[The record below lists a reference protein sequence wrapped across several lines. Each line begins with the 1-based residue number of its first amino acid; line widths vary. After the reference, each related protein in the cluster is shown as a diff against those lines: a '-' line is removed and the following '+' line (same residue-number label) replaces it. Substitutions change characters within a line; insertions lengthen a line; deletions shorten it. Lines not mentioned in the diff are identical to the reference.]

1 MRLRYIDFTKGLAII
16 LMIFGHTMSKINCLH
31 IWIYSFHMP
40 IFFIICGI
48 IMCRKG
54 RQKSYSLLK
63 EKIIRRW
70 YTLGI
75 PYLFFGGVL
84 ILFYTILDL
93 LDGQPISFFSRL
105 LRVITFQGID
115 ALWFIPVYCF
125 SEIIMKIIYKYKW
138 RDIIIVNVPDDCVG
152 NVIEKLGRIKYI
164 LLIIAAMLAQVNG
177 SVEMIE
183 GRIGNPVVYFL
194 CATMTSVSVLAL
206 FKNAESNNSKL
217 LLVLE
222 KYGKN
227 TIVLLVTNNLLIEM
241 IRLIDYK
248 ITGNILIRLGI
259 FGSILFT
266 VGLLIIEWW
275 FIKVANGPLGFLF
288 GRMREEER

>member
-138 RDIIIVNVPDDCVG
+138 RDIIISFVF
-152 NVIEKLGRIKYI
+152 
-164 LLIIAAMLAQVNG
+164 LIICISTKSTIHIGSTIYKIMLG
-177 SVEMIE
+177 ICFVE
-183 GRIGNPVVYFL
+183 IG
-194 CATMTSVSVLAL
+194 
-206 FKNAESNNSKL
+206 
-217 LLVLE
+217 
-222 KYGKN
+222 
-227 TIVLLVTNNLLIEM
+227 ILIEQ
-241 IRLIDYK
+241 Y
-248 ITGNILIRLGI
+248 
-259 FGSILFT
+259 
-266 VGLLIIEWW
+266 LIIE
-275 FIKVANGPLGFLF
+275 K
-288 GRMREEER
+288 

>member
-138 RDIIIVNVPDDCVG
+138 RDIIISFVF
-152 NVIEKLGRIKYI
+152 
-164 LLIIAAMLAQVNG
+164 LIIM
-177 SVEMIE
+177 
-183 GRIGNPVVYFL
+183 Y
-194 CATMTSVSVLAL
+194 
-206 FKNAESNNSKL
+206 
-217 LLVLE
+217 
-222 KYGKN
+222 
-227 TIVLLVTNNLLIEM
+227 
-241 IRLIDYK
+241 
-248 ITGNILIRLGI
+248 
-259 FGSILFT
+259 
-266 VGLLIIEWW
+266 
-275 FIKVANGPLGFLF
+275 
-288 GRMREEER
+288 

>member
-1 MRLRYIDFTKGLAII
+1 MQKCGRGFLYPCLKFKRLL
-16 LMIFGHTMSKINCLH
+16 
-31 IWIYSFHMP
+31 
-40 IFFIICGI
+40 
-48 IMCRKG
+48 
-54 RQKSYSLLK
+54 
-63 EKIIRRW
+63 
-70 YTLGI
+70 
-75 PYLFFGGVL
+75 
-84 ILFYTILDL
+84 LFYTILDL

-138 RDIIIVNVPDDCVG
+138 RDIIISFVFLIICISTKSTIHIGSTIYKIMLGICFVEIG
-152 NVIEKLGRIKYI
+152 ILIEQYLIIEKLGRIKYI

-288 GRMREEER
+288 GRMRKEER

>member
-1 MRLRYIDFTKGLAII
+1 
-16 LMIFGHTMSKINCLH
+16 
-31 IWIYSFHMP
+31 
-40 IFFIICGI
+40 
-48 IMCRKG
+48 
-54 RQKSYSLLK
+54 
-63 EKIIRRW
+63 
-70 YTLGI
+70 
-75 PYLFFGGVL
+75 
-84 ILFYTILDL
+84 
-93 LDGQPISFFSRL
+93 
-105 LRVITFQGID
+105 
-115 ALWFIPVYCF
+115 
-125 SEIIMKIIYKYKW
+125 
-138 RDIIIVNVPDDCVG
+138 
-152 NVIEKLGRIKYI
+152 
-164 LLIIAAMLAQVNG
+164 MLAQVNG

-266 VGLLIIEWW
+266 VGVLIIEWW

-288 GRMREEER
+288 GRMRKEER

>member
-1 MRLRYIDFTKGLAII
+1 
-16 LMIFGHTMSKINCLH
+16 MI
-31 IWIYSFHMP
+31 
-40 IFFIICGI
+40 
-48 IMCRKG
+48 
-54 RQKSYSLLK
+54 
-63 EKIIRRW
+63 
-70 YTLGI
+70 
-75 PYLFFGGVL
+75 
-84 ILFYTILDL
+84 
-93 LDGQPISFFSRL
+93 
-105 LRVITFQGID
+105 
-115 ALWFIPVYCF
+115 
-125 SEIIMKIIYKYKW
+125 
-138 RDIIIVNVPDDCVG
+138 
-152 NVIEKLGRIKYI
+152 IEKLGRIKYI

-288 GRMREEER
+288 GRMRKEER

>member
-1 MRLRYIDFTKGLAII
+1 
-16 LMIFGHTMSKINCLH
+16 
-31 IWIYSFHMP
+31 
-40 IFFIICGI
+40 
-48 IMCRKG
+48 
-54 RQKSYSLLK
+54 
-63 EKIIRRW
+63 
-70 YTLGI
+70 
-75 PYLFFGGVL
+75 
-84 ILFYTILDL
+84 
-93 LDGQPISFFSRL
+93 
-105 LRVITFQGID
+105 
-115 ALWFIPVYCF
+115 
-125 SEIIMKIIYKYKW
+125 MKIIYKYKW
-138 RDIIIVNVPDDCVG
+138 RDIIISFVFLIICISTKSTIHIGSTIYKIMLGICFVEIG
-152 NVIEKLGRIKYI
+152 ILIEQYLIIEKLGRIKYI

-288 GRMREEER
+288 GRMRKEER

>member
-138 RDIIIVNVPDDCVG
+138 RDIIISFVFLIICISTKSTIHIGSTIYKIMLGICFVEIG
-152 NVIEKLGRIKYI
+152 ILIEQYLIIEKLVQK
-164 LLIIAAMLAQVNG
+164 
-177 SVEMIE
+177 
-183 GRIGNPVVYFL
+183 FL
-194 CATMTSVSVLAL
+194 NKWTIFL
-206 FKNAESNNSKL
+206 FC
-217 LLVLE
+217 
-222 KYGKN
+222 
-227 TIVLLVTNNLLIEM
+227 
-241 IRLIDYK
+241 
-248 ITGNILIRLGI
+248 
-259 FGSILFT
+259 SILFSSNQK
-266 VGLLIIEWW
+266 EH
-275 FIKVANGPLGFLF
+275 
-288 GRMREEER
+288 